1 MGHCFVRLGRMEK
14 ARLAFERT
22 LELNSQST
30 GALVGLAILE
40 LNDKK
45 VNRDELRTCCQ
56 DPFFIFTRVSSLC
69 NSWQK
74 LSQAHCM

>member
-22 LELNSQST
+22 LEINSEST

-40 LNDKK
+40 LNNKK
-45 VNRDELRTCCQ
+45 VR
-56 DPFFIFTRVSSLC
+56 IFTPYFLFSMRVT
-69 NSWQK
+69 
-74 LSQAHCM
+74 